1 MKTEDAL
8 KHVAH
13 ALETQNLYFVG
24 EEFADAYDVREI
36 VAQALHDVASLLSV
50 EETTEADWESEGGQ
64 Q

>member
-24 EEFADAYDVREI
+24 DQFADAYDVREI
-36 VAQALHDVASLLSV
+36 VAQALRDVASLLSV
-50 EETTEADWESEGGQ
+50 EERT
-64 Q
+64 